1 MKKILS
7 FISILMVIL
16 GVITLV
22 TGIMDVG
29 LLLGSDG
36 GAVAEALAV
45 LAVVGFVAG
54 GLLDVIGGLLG
65 LRAAKDPARS
75 MGAIVFGLLAL
86 IAAVVSA
93 VMAVSAATICACIIP
108 LVYFI
113 CALAVRSRG

>member
-1 MKKILS
+1 MKRHPSGRRSGIAVPA
-7 FISILMVIL
+7 FL
-16 GVITLV
+16 GLLFAAV
-22 TGIMDVG
+22 

-45 LAVVGFVAG
+45 LAVVVFVAG
-54 GLLDVIGGLLG
+54 GLLEVIGGLLG

-86 IAAVVSA
+86 IAAVA
-93 VMAVSAATICACIIP
+93 SAALAFNVTNLCACIIP

>member
-7 FISILMVIL
+7 FVSILMVIL

-45 LAVVGFVAG
+45 LAVVVFVAG
-54 GLLDVIGGLLG
+54 GLLEVIGGLLG

-75 MGAIVFGLLAL
+75 MAPSS
-86 IAAVVSA
+86 SA
-93 VMAVSAATICACIIP
+93 CWP
-108 LVYFI
+108 
-113 CALAVRSRG
+113 

>member
-1 MKKILS
+1 MKKLLS
-7 FISILMVIL
+7 VVSILMLIL
-16 GVITLV
+16 GLFTLV
-22 TGIMDVG
+22 TGILDVS
-29 LLLGSDG
+29 LLLGSGG
-36 GAVAEALAV
+36 GAVAEALAG
-45 LAVVGFVAG
+45 LAVAVFVVG

-86 IAAVVSA
+86 AAAVA
-93 VMAVSAATICACIIP
+93 SAALAFNVTNLCACIIP